1 MEQKTYITKQKIQ
14 IIELLK
20 NNKNKHMTAD
30 DMLFLLT
37 AQKINVSRAT
47 LYRYLDVLVSTGEV
61 RKIFISEGSK
71 ACYQYIDNTTKCKEH
86 FHLVCTEC
94 GKLQHMECSHVEDI
108 IKHVEKEHHFL
119 VDPGRVVFYGICSEC
134 AKKEEKEV

>member
-47 LYRYLDVLVSTGEV
+47 LYRYLDVLVSTG
-61 RKIFISEGSK
+61 K